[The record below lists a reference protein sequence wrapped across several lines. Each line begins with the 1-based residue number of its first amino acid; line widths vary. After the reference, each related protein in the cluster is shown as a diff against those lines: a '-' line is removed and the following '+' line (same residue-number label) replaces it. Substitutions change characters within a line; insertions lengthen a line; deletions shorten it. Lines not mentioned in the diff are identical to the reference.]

1 MATAND
7 VLNVARGEIGY
18 SRWNDPETGSKYGR
32 WYAAK
37 TGQAW
42 YGGNGVAYCAMFV
55 SWVFDQAG
63 ASAPGL
69 PGAYCPSMLAKGG
82 TVAKKSAQPGD
93 IVYFDWG
100 GDGVADHVGIIEQNN
115 GSYVTTIEGNTS
127 NGSSGS
133 QSNGG
138 CVARRTRSWGVIKA
152 IVRPTWGAATNKE
165 DEVTDQDKQDIAN
178 LVWSVETGKTT
189 ADRAYRNCS
198 MLKAMCGIGAED
210 TSDPKGNHDNI
221 KAWTVNRWERSLK
234 ILKGLAGIGQEDTSD
249 SAIKT
254 PLCVTLSDE
263 QMDELAQRVA
273 KALK

>member
-1 MATAND
+1 MATASD

-18 SRWNDPETGSKYGR
+18 SRWNDPEAGTKYGR

-37 TGQAW
+37 TGQSW

-63 ASAPGL
+63 AAAPGL

-165 DEVTDQDKQDIAN
+165 DEVTDADIEKIASKVYDKMQGAAGCLLYKNESVNGNADTYKLLTETYNATKDNGHGIWSYTNAKVRDRDIYGII
-178 LVWSVETGKTT
+178 TDM
-189 ADRAYRNCS
+189 AD
-198 MLKAMCGIGAED
+198 E
-210 TSDPKGNHDNI
+210 
-221 KAWTVNRWERSLK
+221 
-234 ILKGLAGIGQEDTSD
+234 
-249 SAIKT
+249 
-254 PLCVTLSDE
+254 
-263 QMDELAQRVA
+263 MDELKAAIA
-273 KALK
+273 KLSKE